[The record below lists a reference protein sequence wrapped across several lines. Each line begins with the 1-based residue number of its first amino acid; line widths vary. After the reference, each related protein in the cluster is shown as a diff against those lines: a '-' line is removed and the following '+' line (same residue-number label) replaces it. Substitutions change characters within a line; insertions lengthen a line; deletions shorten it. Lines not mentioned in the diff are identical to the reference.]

1 LVLTGALAGDD
12 GYAQV
17 GVALAEMLG
26 IPHAAMVKKLEPIE
40 DLVRVNRELEGG
52 LEEVLEVKLP
62 ALFTIQTGINEP
74 RYVSIMGIRKAR
86 KKEITVLNLKAL
98 QMEADE
104 VGESGSWVKVERMFI
119 PPVEKEAEFFE
130 GTPDEVAS
138 RIVEILRSRGLV

>member
-1 LVLTGALAGDD
+1 
-12 GYAQV
+12 
-17 GVALAEMLG
+17 M
-26 IPHAAMVKKLEPIE
+26 
-40 DLVRVNRELEGG
+40 
-52 LEEVLEVKLP
+52 
-62 ALFTIQTGINEP
+62 
-74 RYVSIMGIRKAR
+74 
-86 KKEITVLNLKAL
+86 LNLKDL